1 MKKQQKRI
9 QKVKTPAGAWL
20 IFSFLVLYAV
30 ALMIPYL
37 FALVTS
43 FRSVNDFREQV
54 FGFSMPTL
62 DNYKVLFDT
71 TASGFKY
78 TVITADGAQAYYDFI
93 GLTLNSFLFAVGCA
107 AASTL
112 CPCIVGYCTARFPY
126 KFSKFLVSL
135 VYVLMALP
143 IVGST
148 VSEIQMTQALGI
160 YDSIPGMWFLKFTF
174 LGMYTLIYNASFKSI
189 PNDYV
194 EAAYM
199 DGAGNLSIFV
209 RVMMPLVSNTMLI
222 AFILSFV
229 SFWSDYSTPLYFL
242 RSYPTLALALLNYT
256 ETVGTYATDQMAAC
270 ILLCIPSLVLFACF
284 TEKFTGNLQMGGIK
298 G

>member
-1 MKKQQKRI
+1 MSKPKKHL
-9 QKVKTPAGAWL
+9 QKVKTPIGAWV
-20 IFSFLVLYAV
+20 IFLFLAVYAI

-43 FRSVNDFREQV
+43 FRSINDFREQV
-54 FGFSMPTL
+54 FGWSAPTL
-62 DNYKVLFDT
+62 ENYQTLFDT
-71 TASGFKY
+71 SGSGFKY
-78 TVITADGAQAYYDFI
+78 TVITSDGAEAYYDFI
-93 GLTLNSFLFAVGCA
+93 GLMVNSFLFAIGCA
-107 AASTL
+107 AANTI

-126 KFSKFLVSL
+126 KFSNFLISL

-148 VSEIQMTQALGI
+148 VSEIQMTQTLGI
-160 YDSIPGMWFLKFTF
+160 YDTIPGMWFLKFSF
-174 LGMYTLIYNASFKSI
+174 LGMYTLIYNASFKGI

-199 DGAGNLSIFV
+199 DGAGNMSIFV
-209 RVMMPLVSNTMLI
+209 RIMLPLVSNTMLI

-229 SFWSDYSTPLYFL
+229 SFWSDYGTPLYFL